1 MPGSD
6 ERVIDI
12 KYELAEAY
20 MKNNDYDKALEIYS
34 EIRTIN
40 PDHKD
45 LSHKI
50 DILKDLS
57 GKSEKKLKVKK
68 NRISYI

>member
-1 MPGSD
+1 M

-12 KYELAEAY
+12 KYELAEAH

-40 PDHKD
+40 PDYKD

-50 DILKDLS
+50 DILKDLI
-57 GKSEKKLKVKK
+57 GKSEKAK
-68 NRISYI
+68 S